1 MADNHP
7 TSPGQSR
14 DNNTDSYGMTG
25 NKVSTVGK
33 MLMGPA
39 SKKNK
44 RKFGKLAS
52 AKRFPIRM
60 RKGM

>member
-1 MADNHP
+1 MAVNHP
-7 TSPGQSR
+7 TSPGQTR
-14 DNNTDSYGMTG
+14 DTDSYGMTG

-33 MLMGPA
+33 LMMGPA

-44 RKFGKLAS
+44 SKFGKLAS
-52 AKRFPIRM
+52 AKRLPIRM